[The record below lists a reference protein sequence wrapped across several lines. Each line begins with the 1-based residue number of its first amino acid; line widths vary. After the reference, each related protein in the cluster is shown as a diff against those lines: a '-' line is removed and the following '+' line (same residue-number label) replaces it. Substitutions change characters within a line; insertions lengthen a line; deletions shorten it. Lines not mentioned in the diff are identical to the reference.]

1 MVEDDLGLEALGMLL
16 HALHQRRASEAMRVT
31 RPVVH
36 LGGGGQ
42 LAAGLDTG
50 DQQRFQVGAGGIDGS
65 AITGRAGTQND
76 DAGMTNGRHR

>member
-42 LAAGLDTG
+42 LTTGLDTS
-50 DQQRFQVGAGGIDGS
+50 DQQRFQVGACGIDGS
-65 AITGRAGTQND
+65 AVTGRAGTQND